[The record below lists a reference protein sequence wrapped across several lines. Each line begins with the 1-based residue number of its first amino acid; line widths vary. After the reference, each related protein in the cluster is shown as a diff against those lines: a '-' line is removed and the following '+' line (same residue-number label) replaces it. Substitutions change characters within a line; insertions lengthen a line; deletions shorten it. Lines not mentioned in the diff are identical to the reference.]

1 VRVRVWIENKVNS
14 RLNIL
19 INLHPHTHPTPSATF
34 FWLQHELQLVN
45 YFVFALSISSS
56 YYNNFLSISDRTII
70 TIRFYHFIDMIWF
83 SIFLALFATFI
94 TIVFI
99 ERSLCALPV
108 MQPNL
113 KSTDPFSLSRK
124 IFSNFNK
131 SQKGGKYFN
140 ITQKFWVTS
149 EESRR

>member
-1 VRVRVWIENKVNS
+1 M
-14 RLNIL
+14 
-19 INLHPHTHPTPSATF
+19 
-34 FWLQHELQLVN
+34 
-45 YFVFALSISSS
+45 
-56 YYNNFLSISDRTII
+56 
-70 TIRFYHFIDMIWF
+70 IRF
-83 SIFLALFATFI
+83 SIFLALFATFV